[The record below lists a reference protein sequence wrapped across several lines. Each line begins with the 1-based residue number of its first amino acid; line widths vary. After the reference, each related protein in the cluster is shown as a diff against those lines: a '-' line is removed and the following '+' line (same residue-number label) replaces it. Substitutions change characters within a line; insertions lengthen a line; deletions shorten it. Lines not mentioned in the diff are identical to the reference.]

1 MSLTDSLDRQQRSV
15 QAPETADN
23 FRQAAILQALRR
35 HAPLMSGRIGRAFKL
50 AGLGCLG
57 VAATSGAV
65 LFVTWNSDY
74 WLLRDRFE
82 HISEALLG
90 DYVPPLCRK
99 NRALC
104 IVDHKTG
111 QLIPK
116 PGVGEKGKPPV
127 TVAAGSCAGPE
138 GITLHCQLHT
148 LFAYFNTE
156 LFGGRLPQVLIT
168 LQREKGAGGFFAH
181 RRFRKADGGRIDEIA
196 LNPTQFGRMPP
207 IRVASILVHE
217 MVHMEQAHFGKPGP
231 GAFHNREWGEMMK
244 RVGLYPSN
252 TSRPGGAE
260 TGSRMSHYIL
270 PGGLF
275 DRIARQHSILQQS
288 RLAFFE

>member
-1 MSLTDSLDRQQRSV
+1 MSLVDGFEGQQRPV
-15 QAPETADN
+15 PAPETADTV
-23 FRQAAILQALRR
+23 RQAAILHALRR
-35 HAPLMSGRIGRAFKL
+35 RIPLMSGRIGRALKL

-57 VAATSGAV
+57 IAATSGAV

-116 PGVGEKGKPPV
+116 PGVGATGKPPV
-127 TVAAGSCAGPE
+127 TVAAQSCSGPE

-260 TGSRMSHYIL
+260 TGNRMSHYIL

-275 DRIARQHSILQQS
+275 DRIARQHSLLQQS

>member
-1 MSLTDSLDRQQRSV
+1 MSLTDSLERQQRSLP
-15 QAPETADN
+15 ARETADKV
-23 FRQAAILQALRR
+23 RQAAILQALRR
-35 HAPLMSGRIGRAFKL
+35 HAPLMRGRIGRAFKL

-57 VAATSGAV
+57 IAATSGAV

-104 IVDHKTG
+104 IVDYKNG
-111 QLIPK
+111 RLMPK
-116 PGVGEKGKPPV
+116 PGVGGTGKPPV
-127 TVAAGSCAGPE
+127 TVAAQSCSGPE

-207 IRVASILVHE
+207 MKVASILVHE

-231 GAFHNREWGEMMK
+231 GTFHNREWGEMMK

-275 DRIARQHSILQQS
+275 DRVARQHSILQQS